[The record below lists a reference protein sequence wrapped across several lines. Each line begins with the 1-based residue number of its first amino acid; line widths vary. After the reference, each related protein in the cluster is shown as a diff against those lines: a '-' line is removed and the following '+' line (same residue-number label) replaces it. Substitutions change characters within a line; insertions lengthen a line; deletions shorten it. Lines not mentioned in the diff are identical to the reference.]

1 MFFSH
6 NYDELFFANFV
17 NNYCLKKQNLKA
29 YYDPEIVRGVFY
41 VAYFVMLMFSTYWRL
56 SEANNDVWSYIFQ
69 PPFLTFIAYDAVFH
83 RDYIINLENIRE
95 LDRTMLKHF

>member
-17 NNYCLKKQNLKA
+17 NYYCLKKQNLKA

-56 SEANNDVWSYIFQ
+56 SEANNDVWDYIFQ
-69 PPFLTFIAYDAVFH
+69 PSFLTFLAYDAVFH
-83 RDYIINLENIRE
+83 RDYIINLESIRE